1 MENKTSEEEWHT
13 RRFIFNE
20 PTYPISIMSGSLSI
34 ANVYPYPTQKAG
46 VENARLISAAPELLD
61 ACLDALNYCS
71 FGPPKIYNKLREAIK
86 KATVCE

>member
-1 MENKTSEEEWHT
+1 MKNKTSAEEWHT
-13 RRFIFNE
+13 RRLIFNE
-20 PTYPISIMSGSLSI
+20 PIYPISIMSGSLSI
-34 ANVYPYPTQKAG
+34 ANVYPYPTQKDG